1 MGAQV
6 PVLEMSGRSDVGCA
20 REHNEDTI
28 AWSDTSGL
36 AMLADGMGGHNA
48 GEVASALAIEIMHRL
63 LVELPAENGAQERA
77 LHSAAADANVAIL
90 DKAGS
95 QPTYYGMGTTLAVAV
110 FRADEV
116 MIGHV
121 GDSRV
126 YRFRGGSLERL
137 TSDHSLLQELVDG
150 GFMSAD
156 EAAESVNKNVITRA
170 LGIEPTVAMDV
181 KRFALLPGDVY
192 LLCSD
197 GLTDMVSDNTIAK
210 ILTDNMDNVDAAAE
224 TLVAEANRNGGKDN
238 ISVILV
244 RVKRLAP
251 RTA

>member
-1 MGAQV
+1 MGSQV
-6 PVLEMSGRSDVGCA
+6 PILEMSGRSDVGCA
-20 REHNEDTI
+20 REHNEDSI
-28 AWSDTSGL
+28 AWNDTMGL

-48 GEVASALAIEIMHRL
+48 GEVASALAIEILHGL
-63 LVELPAENGAQERA
+63 LLDLPGENREQENA
-77 LHSAAADANVAIL
+77 LKNAVADANIAIL
-90 DKAGS
+90 DKAGT
-95 QPTYYGMGTTLAVAV
+95 QPTYYGMGTTLAVAI
-110 FRADEV
+110 FRTDEV
-116 MIGHV
+116 LIGHV

-181 KRFALLPGDVY
+181 KRYALLPGDVY

-197 GLTDMVSDNTIAK
+197 GLTDMVRDNDIAK
-210 ILTDNMDNVDAAAE
+210 LLTENMDNVDAAAE
-224 TLVAEANRNGGKDN
+224 QLVATANLNGGKDN
-238 ISVILV
+238 ISVILI